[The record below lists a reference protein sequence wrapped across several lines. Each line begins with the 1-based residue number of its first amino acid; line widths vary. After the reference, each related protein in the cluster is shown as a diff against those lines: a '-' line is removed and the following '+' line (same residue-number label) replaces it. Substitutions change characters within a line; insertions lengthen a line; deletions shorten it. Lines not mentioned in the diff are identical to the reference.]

1 MVTRIRG
8 ALVSA
13 IVVGLTVAPSAMAGA
28 YVSGGSGAQGDVAS
42 GVGGASS
49 GGNLP
54 FTGLDLALIV
64 IGGVALLATGF
75 LLRRA
80 GRSRGA
86 SS

>member
-1 MVTRIRG
+1 MVV
-8 ALVSA
+8 ALV
-13 IVVGLTVAPSAMAGA
+13 VAPTAVAGA
-28 YVSGGSGAQGDVAS
+28 YVSGGGDAQGDVAS

-64 IGGVALLATGF
+64 IGGVALLATGL
-75 LLRRA
+75 LLRRSA
-80 GRSRGA
+80 RSRSA